1 MIEKV
6 VYICHEF
13 GGKQEN
19 ADKVA
24 TLVRELSNLY
34 PTICFISPIHAFG
47 FLYEST
53 DYDRGM
59 SYCLTLLDMCDEMWV
74 FGEFSNSKGCLIEKE
89 YCRKYKIPIVEK
101 GWL

>member
-1 MIEKV
+1 MRKLFISVMSLV
-6 VYICHEF
+6 VN
-13 GGKQEN
+13 KKN

-24 TLVRELSNLY
+24 TLVRELSDLY

-59 SYCLTLLDMCDEMWV
+59 SIL
-74 FGEFSNSKGCLIEKE
+74 FNSFR
-89 YCRKYKIPIVEK
+89 YV
-101 GWL
+101 